1 MVSGVRGSDPERGGQ
16 GWNVEADTLVQTG
29 RRRVVVALGTAR
41 AELTASPAHRRDEI
55 QAELVRRL
63 KAEAT
68 TFTHSAT
75 KYAAAAATNR
85 GDASTEFEARRD
97 QCRAFAVAL
106 DDIGQSRPW
115 LAALS
120 TTADERVHTN
130 RLDDLQAESQ
140 WRLAQR
146 VSIEATVLCMP
157 PATHS
162 WSAAEGQ
169 GNHRLNDLEA
179 DVTAWR
185 DANQRL
191 PRLAESD
198 LMVSGGLRRDDWSL
212 EGSTQPPPPP
222 MTGPERN

>member
-1 MVSGVRGSDPERGGQ
+1 MVTTDRGSDRERVGQ
-16 GWNVEADTLVQTG
+16 GWNVEADALVQTG

-41 AELTASPAHRRDEI
+41 AELTASPANHREEI
-55 QAELVRRL
+55 QAGLVRQL

-85 GDASTEFEARRD
+85 GDAATEFEARRD
-97 QCRAFAVAL
+97 QCRAFASAL
-106 DDIGQSRPW
+106 DDIGESRPW
-115 LAALS
+115 LAALAT
-120 TTADERVHTN
+120 TTAERVHTD
-130 RLDDLQAESQ
+130 RLDELQATLQ

-146 VSIEATVLCMP
+146 ASIEATVSCMP

-162 WSAAEGQ
+162 WSAAGGQ
-169 GNHRLNDLEA
+169 GIGRLNGLEA

-191 PRLAESD
+191 PSLAESNPT
-198 LMVSGGLRRDDWSL
+198 VSDHRRRDDWSL
-212 EGSTQPPPPP
+212 EASTQPPPPP